1 MTEDTCQEQETIVM
15 PGSHREV
22 CPPVGPRCRPEDR
35 KGMGTVETGEL
46 SKEGG
51 VGESDKL
58 PEAEVTDGTLPRGGA
73 RYNLRRRMHAPLKLK
88 DYECS

>member
-1 MTEDTCQEQETIVM
+1 M
-15 PGSHREV
+15 PGSHGEV
-22 CPPVGPRCRPEDR
+22 CPPVVPCCSQEDR
-35 KGMGTVETGEL
+35 EGMGTVETGEL

-58 PEAEVTDGTLPRGGA
+58 PEAVMTDGTLQRGGA
-73 RYNLRRRMHAPLKLK
+73 RYNLRPRIHAALKLK